1 MNTLQLLV
9 EKQSLTSEQCT
20 AAIDAMLEDPIQMG
34 AFLALLKSKGETV
47 DEILGLVRAMRAQM
61 RPLRLDRPVLDI
73 VGTGGDL
80 AGTVNIS
87 TGSALMAA
95 RFGVPILKHGN
106 RSVSSL
112 CGSADVLEALG
123 YPIHQSPE
131 EIQTSI
137 EKTGFGFCFAPD
149 YHPIMQK
156 IRPIRNALK
165 IPTVF
170 NIIGPL
176 LNPAGTEH
184 LQIGVY
190 KEELVPIIANV
201 LFQLGTKRSIV
212 YCGHGMDEL
221 SCIGPTEAL
230 LVTDEGCSS
239 LCIDPEQLGL
249 ALCKREDLLG
259 GDAKYNAQL
268 LKNPPEG
275 LKNTLILNT
284 AVALFL
290 YGLANSIEEGVQ
302 IAKRKNHASLKEAIR
317 KKPKAVIAEIKR
329 ASPSLGK
336 IGSIPD
342 AAKQAQIYASSGAV
356 AISVLTSD
364 RFDGSLS
371 DLEAV
376 KKSVAIPVL
385 RKDFLTQEEQLKESD
400 ADVFLLIVAHLGKR
414 TKEMLSAVHA
424 LGCEAIL
431 EIHNEEELQIA
442 IDAGAEII
450 GVNQRNLTTFT
461 MHPEVYALISLI
473 PKHIVK
479 IAESGVRNLDDAF
492 KMFSMGYD
500 AILVGEALTRNPK
513 LCEELCSLK
522 SAD

>member
-1 MNTLQLLV
+1 MNTLQMLV
-9 EKQSLTSEQCT
+9 EKQSLTTEQC
-20 AAIDAMLEDPIQMG
+20 AAAMDAMLENPIQMG

-47 DEILGLVRAMRAQM
+47 EEILGLVRAMRAQM

-95 RFGVPILKHGN
+95 RLGVPILKHGN
-106 RSVSSL
+106 RSVSSQ

-123 YPIHQSPE
+123 YPIHQTQE

-156 IRPIRNALK
+156 MRPIRNALK

-190 KEELVPIIANV
+190 KKELVPIIANV

-221 SCIGPTEAL
+221 SCIGPTDAL
-230 LVTDEGCSS
+230 LVTDKGYSS
-239 LCIDPEQLGL
+239 LRIDPEQLGL
-249 ALCKREDLLG
+249 SLCNKQDLLG

-268 LKNPPEG
+268 LKDPPEG
-275 LKNTLILNT
+275 LKNTLILNA

-302 IAKRKNHASLKEAIR
+302 IAKRKNHSLKDAIR
-317 KKPKAVIAEIKR
+317 KRPKAVIAEIKR
-329 ASPSLGK
+329 ASPSAGK
-336 IGSIPD
+336 IGTIPD
-342 AAKQAQIYASSGAV
+342 PAKQAQMYASSGAV

-364 RFDGSLS
+364 RFNGSLS

-376 KKSVAIPVL
+376 KKSLGIPIL
-385 RKDFLTQEEQLKESD
+385 RKDFITEEEQLKESD

-424 LGCEAIL
+424 MGCEAIV
-431 EIHNEEELQIA
+431 EIHNEDELQIA

-450 GVNQRNLTTFT
+450 GVNQRNLTTLT
-461 MHPEVYALISLI
+461 MHPEVYSLIRLI

-479 IAESGVRNLDDAF
+479 IAESGVRSLDDAL
-492 KMFSMGYD
+492 KMFAMGYD

>member
-9 EKQSLTSEQCT
+9 EKQSLTAEQCA
-20 AAIDAMLEDPIQMG
+20 AAIHAMLEDPIQMG

-61 RPLRLDRPVLDI
+61 RPLQLDRPVLDI

-95 RFGVPILKHGN
+95 RCGVPVLKHGN
-106 RSVSSL
+106 RSVSSQ
-112 CGSADVLEALG
+112 CGSADVLEAMN
-123 YPIHQSPE
+123 YPIHQTPQQ
-131 EIQTSI
+131 IQASI
-137 EKTGFGFCFAPD
+137 QKTGFGFCFAPD

-156 IRPIRNALK
+156 MSPIRNALK
-165 IPTVF
+165 MPTVF

-190 KEELVPIIANV
+190 KKELVPIIADV

-212 YCGHGMDEL
+212 YCGYNMDEL
-221 SCIGPTEAL
+221 SCIGPTDAL
-230 LVTDEGCSS
+230 LVTDKGCSP
-239 LCIDPEQLGL
+239 LRIDPKQLGL
-249 ALCKREDLLG
+249 PLCTRQDLLG

-275 LKNTLILNT
+275 LKNTLILNA

-290 YGLANSIEEGVQ
+290 YGLARSIEEGVQ
-302 IAKRKNHASLKEAIR
+302 IAKRKNRPSLKNAIR
-317 KKPKAVIAEIKR
+317 ARPKAVIAEIKR
-329 ASPSLGK
+329 ASPSAGK
-336 IGSIPD
+336 IGTILDP
-342 AAKQAQIYASSGAV
+342 AKLAQRYEISGAA

-376 KKSVAIPVL
+376 KKNVAIPVL
-385 RKDFLTQEEQLKESD
+385 RKDFLTKEEQLKESD
-400 ADVFLLIVAHLGKR
+400 ADVFLLIVAHLKER

-424 LGCEAIL
+424 MGCEAIV
-431 EIHNEEELQIA
+431 EIHNESELQIA

-461 MHPEVYALISLI
+461 MHPEVYALIERI

-479 IAESGVRNLDDAF
+479 IAESGVRSASDATG
-492 KMFSMGYD
+492 MFAMGYD
-500 AILVGEALTRNPK
+500 AILVGEALTKNPT